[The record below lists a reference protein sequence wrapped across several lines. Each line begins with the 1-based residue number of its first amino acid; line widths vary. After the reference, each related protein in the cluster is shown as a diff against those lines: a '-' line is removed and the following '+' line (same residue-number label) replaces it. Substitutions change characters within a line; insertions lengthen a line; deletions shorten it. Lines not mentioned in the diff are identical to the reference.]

1 MRAVLFDSPGGPEV
15 LYVGT
20 AGRPVAGPGEVV
32 IQVMAAGVNRPDIS
46 QRLGRY
52 PVPPD
57 ASLIL
62 GLEVAGVVADVGDE
76 VRAFRPGDRVVA
88 LVHGGGYAE
97 FCRADCR
104 HVMPLPE
111 GLSFAEGAAFPEVAM
126 TVEFNMVM
134 RAGLKRGETILVHGG
149 SSGIGSHAVA
159 RAVSLGAVAI
169 TTSRGKSKADY
180 CRRMGAALAID
191 SSAGDWVDE
200 VMDFTGGRGVDVVL
214 DMVGGDYTDRN
225 LACMAEDGRYALIS
239 LQGGAKAAVNLEP
252 LLRRRLMLA
261 GSTLRPLSPDAK
273 ASIAER
279 LMHDVL
285 PVLAK
290 GKLRPHIH
298 ATFDMADVCEAHRT
312 LERNDHFGKLV
323 MTVGETSAKDQLLPA
338 GAMSRARARPAT

>member
-20 AGRPVAGPGEVV
+20 AAMPVAGPGEIV
-32 IQVMAAGVNRPDIS
+32 IQVRAAGVNRPDIS

-57 ASLIL
+57 ASPIL
-62 GLEVAGVVADVGDE
+62 GLEVAGVVADVGDQ
-76 VRAFRPGDRVVA
+76 VRAFRPDDRVMA

-97 FCRADCR
+97 FCRADWR
-104 HVMPLPE
+104 HVMPLPA

-169 TTSRGKSKADY
+169 TTSRGESKAAY

-239 LQGGAKAAVNLEP
+239 LQGGAKAAINLEP
-252 LLRRRLMLA
+252 LLRRRLMLV

-273 ASIAER
+273 AAIAEQ
-279 LMHDVL
+279 LMRDVL
-285 PVLAK
+285 PLLAE

-298 ATFDMADVCEAHRT
+298 ATFDMADASEAHRI
-312 LERNDHFGKLV
+312 LEQNNHFGKLV
-323 MTVGETSAKDQLLPA
+323 MTMGEASARDRVVPADATSRVL
-338 GAMSRARARPAT
+338 SRPAT